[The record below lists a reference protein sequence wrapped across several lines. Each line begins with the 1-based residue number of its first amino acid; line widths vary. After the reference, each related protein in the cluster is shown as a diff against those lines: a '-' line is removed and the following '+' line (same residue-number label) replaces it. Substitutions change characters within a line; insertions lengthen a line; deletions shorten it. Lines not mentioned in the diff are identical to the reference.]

1 MDEEKFERQMD
12 LIAERQAKFDE
23 QFQRHV
29 NFLLAQQAKF
39 DERQA
44 KFDERQ
50 AQSEA
55 RIARLEQITLE
66 TREDITKLVDVV
78 MSLSTHV
85 ELPDQQ
91 IAALIEENN
100 ETERRFQETDERI
113 NALINLAER
122 YFNRNGK

>member
-1 MDEEKFERQMD
+1 MDEEEFQRQMN
-12 LIAERQAKFDE
+12 LIAERHAKFDE

-29 NFLLAQQAKF
+29 NFMLAQQAKF

-44 KFDERQ
+44 K
-50 AQSEA
+50 SEA
-55 RIARLEQITLE
+55 QIARLEQVALE

-78 MSLSTHV
+78 MSLATHV
-85 ELPDQQ
+85 ERHDQQ
-91 IAALIEENN
+91 IAALIDENK

-113 NALINLAER
+113 NALINLAEQ